1 MSSANSLEEEP
12 VQYDKEERVRIAG
25 KEGAFAA
32 LRDELARILG
42 TIPSQAYLNVLLDA
56 YDHLG
61 MPPEV
66 ILLLLNYCDAETR
79 RRWGPG
85 RRPSA
90 KAISDEAYRWAN
102 REILTLELAEEYIA
116 SREKQREDKS
126 RILAML
132 GIRGREPSPSE
143 SKYLETWLEMGFSDE
158 AIALAFDRTL
168 TNTGALKWPYLN
180 GILKKWHAAGLHEA
194 AEVEKAEGKR
204 RGGRDRNGHGDPV
217 NEKELEDF
225 MER

>member
-1 MSSANSLEEEP
+1 
-12 VQYDKEERVRIAG
+12 
-25 KEGAFAA
+25 
-32 LRDELARILG
+32 
-42 TIPSQAYLNVLLDA
+42 
-56 YDHLG
+56 
-61 MPPEV
+61 
-66 ILLLLNYCDAETR
+66 
-79 RRWGPG
+79 
-85 RRPSA
+85 
-90 KAISDEAYRWAN
+90 
-102 REILTLELAEEYIA
+102 
-116 SREKQREDKS
+116 
-126 RILAML
+126 
-132 GIRGREPSPSE
+132 
-143 SKYLETWLEMGFSDE
+143 MGFSDE